1 MAISRA
7 QLEQMLDM
15 LDDSI
20 PRLVQNKSTP
30 ADFWASFT
38 SMAQAIQ
45 ERAPPEQ
52 RAWACERLDAIQ
64 VKHQLVPPPDQI

>member
-1 MAISRA
+1 MAISHA

-15 LDDSI
+15 LDESV

-30 ADFWASFT
+30 ADFWTSFT
-38 SMAQAIQ
+38 NMAQAIQ
-45 ERAPPEQ
+45 DRAPPDEH
-52 RAWACERLDAIQ
+52 AWVCERLDAIQ

>member
-1 MAISRA
+1 MAISPA

-15 LDDSI
+15 LDESI

-30 ADFWASFT
+30 ADFWASFA

-45 ERAPPEQ
+45 DRAPPDQ
-52 RAWACERLDAIQ
+52 RAWVCERLDAIQ
-64 VKHQLVPPPDQI
+64 VKHQLVPPADQI